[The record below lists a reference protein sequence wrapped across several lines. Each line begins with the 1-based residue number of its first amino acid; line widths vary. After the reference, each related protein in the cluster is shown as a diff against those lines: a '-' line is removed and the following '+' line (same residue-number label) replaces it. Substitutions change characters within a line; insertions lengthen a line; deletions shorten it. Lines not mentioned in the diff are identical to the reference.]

1 MYTYTLR
8 GIFLEIALILEDFGK
23 IVWNFGIPLCAFFL
37 LDTLYMLDPQCLL
50 NVFPMIVH
58 IKSTLSLHYLP
69 IQRTITMMDAN
80 ANANVIPDI
89 FTTAGVPPLV
99 VVAAVAS
106 VVDDEA
112 TSVVVVDVVDGF
124 GRNGVTMGWLIGVE
138 EELRDEIDVDV
149 DSSPCVCVC
158 VPVSADVEAGASP

>member
-1 MYTYTLR
+1 
-8 GIFLEIALILEDFGK
+8 
-23 IVWNFGIPLCAFFL
+23 
-37 LDTLYMLDPQCLL
+37 
-50 NVFPMIVH
+50 
-58 IKSTLSLHYLP
+58 
-69 IQRTITMMDAN
+69 MDAN

-138 EELRDEIDVDV
+138 EELCDEIDVDV